1 MILHLFIIFP
11 QKKKKKK
18 VGVNDVKDSVKETL
32 DGGVRYGYV
41 QRVNKKYFMAPLELN
56 EIVEDSK
63 DLDTA
68 KGDTAKKLEESFARR
83 RRGRTRGRGR
93 RRRLGVRRRRR

>member
-1 MILHLFIIFP
+1 MSNQNGQLILKTLQNLDEPSSAAEISKQIADTVG
-11 QKKKKKK
+11 

-56 EIVEDSK
+56 EIVEDS
-63 DLDTA
+63 
-68 KGDTAKKLEESFARR
+68 
-83 RRGRTRGRGR
+83 
-93 RRRLGVRRRRR
+93 